1 MIHSIQQ
8 AGNLMMPVSITT
20 SAASLTPAAEASAS
34 PLSQIAASV
43 LLSSELESRTSESI
57 GKITAGGAGGVSA
70 LDLLETQLNVNEL
83 SLQTDLLSSL
93 IRCLKNPLKE
103 VANRII

>member
-1 MIHSIQQ
+1 
-8 AGNLMMPVSITT
+8 MMPVSITT

-57 GKITAGGAGGVSA
+57 GKITAGGAGGVSP

-83 SLQTDLLSSL
+83 SLQTNILNSL
-93 IRCLKNPLKE
+93 ISGTKNPLE
-103 VANRII
+103 DIANKII